1 MRLLSG
7 RPETSAVPTT
17 LPRVELCVCKRFG
30 RSLDGYLLG
39 LLADLERAVQLR
51 RLGDVQIHRANL
63 GGFEAGGGE
72 AHMIGTWRQQA
83 EFICSIGAGCRGAR
97 QAGVVAGDGYGNVG
111 NRRAGLIGYVPG

>member
-1 MRLLSG
+1 M
-7 RPETSAVPTT
+7 TSAVPTT
-17 LPRVELCVCKRFG
+17 LPESGALRLQGFG

-39 LLADLERAVQLR
+39 LLADFERAVQLR
-51 RLGDVQIHRANL
+51 RLGDVQIYRANL

-83 EFICSIGAGCRGAR
+83 ELIGSIGAGSRGAR
-97 QAGVVAGDGYGNVG
+97 QAGVVAGDGYGDVG